1 MRVETKMKRERKR
14 QGLSQQ
20 AVANQTGMSKADVC
34 RIENCRLIPYRSQ
47 AIRLSMVLGLKPAE
61 LQQPA
66 VPEKVTA

>member
-1 MRVETKMKRERKR
+1 
-14 QGLSQQ
+14 
-20 AVANQTGMSKADVC
+20 VC